1 MIGFHSIVIALIF
14 HQDIENIV
22 MVGGVGQSTPAM
34 NLFTGIAILVLC
46 AEYEYCYS
54 CEKVHS
60 WRALTDTADHYYILN
75 VLMEYQGDHDA
86 VKAYHALSK
95 RGVNIR
101 ETDGLLP
108 SVKMLMVEIAS
119 KVRSEERRV
128 GKECG

>member
-1 MIGFHSIVIALIF
+1 MKRHCRVCG
-14 HQDIENIV
+14 
-22 MVGGVGQSTPAM
+22 
-34 NLFTGIAILVLC
+34 

-60 WRALTDTADHYYILN
+60 WRTLTDTADHYYILN

-119 KVRSEERRV
+119 KVKGMNGTRKKAVPAGQAVVEKKDEKQLHSTDDAEVSE
-128 GKECG
+128 

>member
-1 MIGFHSIVIALIF
+1 MKRHCRVCG
-14 HQDIENIV
+14 
-22 MVGGVGQSTPAM
+22 
-34 NLFTGIAILVLC
+34 

-108 SVKMLMVEIAS
+108 K
-119 KVRSEERRV
+119 
-128 GKECG
+128 